1 MAVNSDLI
9 KKLREKTNAGFMACK
24 KALDESNGDL
34 QQAEEFLR
42 KKGLMDAVK
51 KSSRTTAD
59 GLISSIVDSNLKRA
73 AIVEVNSET
82 DFVAKNDK
90 FQDFVRNITK
100 LALNTNQEQ
109 LLNEKFNNSEKTVEQ
124 ELSFLISVIGENIQF
139 KRSQTLTVKNGV
151 IGTYTHNVVAPGEQ
165 MGKIGVL
172 VCLESNNTNYDVE
185 EAKLFGK
192 KLSMHIAANSP
203 RFLSINSVPADVL
216 QKEKEIAKEQ
226 AIASGKPENIAEKIA
241 EGRIKKFY
249 EETVLLEQEY
259 FEDGE
264 KKVKEILA
272 QYNNE
277 HNTEFSISQFVRYQ
291 LGE

>member
-1 MAVNSDLI
+1 MAINSDLI

-24 KALDESNGDL
+24 KALDESNYDL

-42 KKGLMDAVK
+42 KNGLMEAVK

-59 GLISSIVDSNLKRA
+59 GLISSIITNDLKHA

-90 FQDFVRNITK
+90 FQQFVRNVTI
-100 LALNTNQEQ
+100 LALDACQEKI
-109 LLNEKFNNSEKTVEQ
+109 LSEKFPNSNKTTEQ
-124 ELSFLISVIGENIQF
+124 ELQFLISVIGENIQF
-139 KRSQTLTVKNGV
+139 KRSQNVSVQNGV
-151 IGTYTHNVVAPGEQ
+151 IGTYTHNAIAPGEK

-172 VCLESNNTNYDVE
+172 VCLETDNTSYDLE
-185 EAKLFGK
+185 EAKLLGK
-192 KLSMHIAANSP
+192 KLSMHIAASSP
-203 RFLSINSVPADVL
+203 RFLSINSVPNDVL

-241 EGRIKKFY
+241 EGRVKKFY
-249 EETVLLEQEY
+249 EESVLLEQEY
-259 FEDGE
+259 FEDGQ
-264 KKVKEILA
+264 KKVKEVLT

-277 HNTEFSISQFVRYQ
+277 HGTSFVVSQFVRYQ